1 MALNFMLDDL
11 NGQITQEGITGAAR
25 LTFSKHLTLNP

>member
-11 NGQITQEGITGAAR
+11 NGQITQEGVACVVR

>member
-11 NGQITQEGITGAAR
+11 NGQITQEGVIHAVR
-25 LTFSKHLTLNP
+25 LTFPKHLTLNP

>member
-11 NGQITQEGITGAAR
+11 IGQITQEGVTCAIR
-25 LTFSKHLTLNP
+25 LTFPKHLTLNP